1 MVSTPQC
8 EQVIVYGESCVF
20 RSKVF
25 LTIVSSTCNMGR
37 LECVENECSS
47 TCSFVGYNHVIT
59 LDGHVYDFDA
69 SDSECD
75 YSLVQVR

>member
-1 MVSTPQC
+1 
-8 EQVIVYGESCVF
+8 
-20 RSKVF
+20 
-25 LTIVSSTCNMGR
+25 MGR

-59 LDGHVYDFDA
+59 LDGDAYDFDVG
-69 SDSECD
+69 DTECG